1 MPTELM
7 LSPKETEFDHYPR
20 TIEES
25 MSWLAA
31 LDGIVTI
38 MKETTSNV
46 AWGFT
51 PDHWLRFEKMST
63 TSMEE
68 WNLLPFHKT
77 KLSTLTDF
85 YGVRCKIDK
94 FWKEEFAPLYE
105 KYIGKSFYDGYAD
118 DMSAVIDN
126 YLNIAILLPRP
137 SEKREGTLFP
147 WSCKLKWF
155 SYREKEKELGHT
167 GDYEPIV
174 FNALMADVTAERDFA
189 LNAFRQYKN
198 ALDNYFKTIET
209 VKSGFNFRT

>member
-1 MPTELM
+1 MPIKFV
-7 LSPKETEFDHYPR
+7 LSPKETEFDFYPR

-31 LDGIVTI
+31 LDGIATM
-38 MKETTSNV
+38 MKETTTNP
-46 AWGFT
+46 AFGFM
-51 PDHWLRFEKMST
+51 PDLWLRFDSM
-63 TSMEE
+63 TSEAKDQ

-77 KLSTLTDF
+77 KEARLVDF
-85 YGVRCKIDK
+85 YGVKCKMDK

-105 KYIGKSFYDGYAD
+105 KHIGKSFYDGYAD
-118 DMSAVIDN
+118 DMSVCIDN
-126 YLNIAILLPRP
+126 YLNIAILMPSL

-147 WSCKLKWF
+147 WRCEFRWF
-155 SYREKEKELGHT
+155 SYREKKKELGRN

-174 FNALMADVTAERDFA
+174 FNALMADVTAARDFA

-198 ALDNYFKTIET
+198 ALNNYFKTLET

>member
-1 MPTELM
+1 ME
-7 LSPKETEFDHYPR
+7 KEFDFYPR

-31 LDGIVTI
+31 LDGIASI
-38 MKETTSNV
+38 MKETTTNP
-46 AWGFT
+46 AFGFT
-51 PDHWLRFEKMST
+51 PDFWLRFSEMGGTAK
-63 TSMEE
+63 EQ

-77 KLSTLTDF
+77 KEAKLLDF
-85 YGVRCKIDK
+85 YGVKCNMDK

-118 DMSAVIDN
+118 DLSVMIDN
-126 YLNIAILLPRP
+126 YLNIAILMPRL

-147 WSCKLKWF
+147 WACELRWF
-155 SYREKEKELGHT
+155 SYREKKKELGRT

-174 FNALMADVTAERDFA
+174 FNALMANVTAERDFA

-198 ALDNYFKTIET
+198 ALNNFFKTLET
-209 VKSGFNFRT
+209 VKSGFNFRP